1 MKDTTSNDLPTADL
15 EVSQE
20 KLDNF
25 KLSNHLVDLLW
36 NEPFYSCIL
45 RSLTKIETDQ
55 IPTAGVLAKD
65 GNITMWWNRRFLAS
79 LKPNQV
85 KGLLKHECLHLV
97 YQHTTTRRKTPHIIW
112 NYATDLA
119 INSTIPYS
127 ELPEGGLVP
136 GYRLPPLKEEVINK
150 MTDAQ
155 LKTHKKLEELIYN
168 LPSDK
173 TSEFYFEKLMED
185 DELAEQLQQEGNCSS
200 SGIGFDDHEGWD
212 ELSDAEREMVGQKI
226 QEVLK
231 GAVNEANCKGWGSVS
246 AQKASELNKMV
257 SRNINWEDILRTFCG
272 YTSRDERQ
280 SSNKRLNRKYPF
292 IHPGSKKIYK
302 PRIAIYVDESG
313 SMSSEYLEL
322 IYAELENLS
331 KKTDFYLYKFDAE
344 VNDKEGFLWKKG
356 KRLKI
361 NRSLTGGTSF
371 SAVTKHALKNKKK
384 FDGYVIYTDG
394 EASKP
399 KSSVGLKRAWLLYPG
414 ADLIFEKDRA
424 DTLISMKY

>member
-1 MKDTTSNDLPTADL
+1 MKDTTSNNLPSADL

-20 KLDNF
+20 QLDDF
-25 KLSNHLVDLLW
+25 KLSKHLVDLLW

-45 RSLTKIETDQ
+45 RSLTKIETEQ

-79 LKPNQV
+79 LKAKQV

-97 YQHTTTRRKTPHIIW
+97 YQHTTTRKKTPHIIW

-119 INSTIPYS
+119 INSTIPYE

-136 GYRLPPLKEEVINK
+136 GYKLPPLKQEVINK
-150 MTDAQ
+150 MSNEQ
-155 LKTHKKLEELIYN
+155 LKTHTKLEELIYN

-185 DELAEQLQQEGNCSS
+185 GDLAEQLQQEGNCSS

-212 ELSDAEREMVGQKI
+212 ELSDAEREMIGQKI

-246 AQKASELNKMV
+246 AQKASELNKMI
-257 SRNINWEDILRTFCG
+257 SRNINWEDILKTFCG

-313 SMSSEYLEL
+313 SMSSEYLEM
-322 IYAELENLS
+322 IYSELKSLS

-344 VNDKEGFLWKKG
+344 VADKDGFLWKKG

-361 NRSLTGGTSF
+361 NRSLTGGTCFNS
-371 SAVTKHALKNKKK
+371 VTKHALKNKKK
-384 FDGYVIYTDG
+384 FDGYIIFTDG

-399 KSSVGLKRAWLLYPG
+399 KSSVGLKRAWLLYPS
-414 ADLIFEKDRA
+414 AELVFEKDRA
-424 DTLISMKY
+424 DTLITMKC